1 MSFNIV
7 NVATINGTTIAYSIV
22 PTSTTTILS
31 TVASGH
37 VYKINSIIAA
47 NKTGTAATITVL
59 YNKSATGYYL
69 AYQMSVPANATLVI
83 IGKDSPIYLMDTTSD
98 YIQGLAGTSSAID
111 MIISYEDLS

>member
-1 MSFNIV
+1 MSMNIA
-7 NVATINGTTIAYSIV
+7 NVATITGSTIAYSSV

-31 TVASGH
+31 TVTSGH

-69 AYQMSVPANATLVI
+69 AYQMSVPANATLVV
-83 IGKDSPIYLMDTTSD
+83 IGKDSPIYLNEAD
-98 YIQGLAGTSSAID
+98 YVQVLASAANSLDVILSYD
-111 MIISYEDLS
+111 DIS